1 MKIVYKT
8 NTNFTFTIN
17 QCAYCTFI
25 SVNGQIYYLQEFK
38 YKTDGSCTCEVISK
52 GKLTPCRNIDF

>member
-38 YKTDGSCTCEVISK
+38 YKTDGSIIIVILK
-52 GKLTPCRNIDF
+52 YLIFLKYI